1 MKSVASI
8 LKTLKSK
15 TEKVLHLQEALQKD
29 NNQLKLKLSKLQSR
43 VDELE
48 TLNKKLDE
56 QNKIIRIAQNVSGPK
71 DSSRSDNDKN
81 LAIKLKINELV
92 REIDKCIAQLNR

>member
-1 MKSVASI
+1 MKSVTSI

-29 NNQLKLKLSKLQSR
+29 NARLKLDVSKLESR
-43 VDELE
+43 VEELE
-48 TLNKKLDE
+48 ALNKKLDE
-56 QNKIIRIAQNVSGPK
+56 QNKIIRIAQNVSG
-71 DSSRSDNDKN
+71 NTDKN